1 MALKDALAAELATKK
16 GPDCAT
22 CRLLRELPKDDA
34 ADLLAAM
41 NDARFST
48 AGINRALK
56 AEGHN
61 VNVSR
66 HRQGDCKGAA
76 KP

>member
-1 MALKDALAAELATKK
+1 MALKDALAAELTTTK
-16 GPDCAT
+16 GPDCLT
-22 CRLLRELPKDDA
+22 CRLLRDLPKDESAVLTDA
-34 ADLLAAM
+34 L
-41 NDARFST
+41 NDPRFST

-66 HRQGDCKGAA
+66 HRQGECKGAA